1 MRPRSRCPFPR
12 FPPQAALPCFPPI
25 ALALACLGIYGVI
38 SYIVSQ
44 RLREMGL
51 RIALGARRLD
61 IVCEVLGRAARLAI
75 AGLAAG

>member
-1 MRPRSRCPFPR
+1 LF
-12 FPPQAALPCFPPI
+12 